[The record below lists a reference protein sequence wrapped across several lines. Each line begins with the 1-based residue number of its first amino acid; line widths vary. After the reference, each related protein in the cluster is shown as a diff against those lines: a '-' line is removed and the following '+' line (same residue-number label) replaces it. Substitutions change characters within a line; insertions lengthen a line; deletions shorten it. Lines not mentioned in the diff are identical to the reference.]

1 MPHPP
6 DPADDLGPG
15 LAGLIAQTP
24 HAATHDPPFA
34 PPADAAA
41 PIQAL
46 AAALNAL
53 VADLRAEKAQA
64 DAASRAKTEFLA
76 NLSHELRS
84 PLNAILGFTEML
96 AEGYYGPVAPEQKNR
111 LDRVMA
117 NGHSLLGLLNEVLD
131 LTRIERGRVEIHPTP
146 IDLPLLLRTVA
157 AEHEA
162 AVATKALALRLDVAP
177 DLGSVDTDVDRL
189 RQILGNLLANAVRFT
204 EAGEVTL
211 RGATHPARPD
221 WVRLAVADTGIGIP
235 AAAQAHVWEE
245 FYQVNAAQRRTQGGA
260 GLGLPICRKLT
271 LLLGGEI
278 AVESTEGAGTCFT
291 VDLPR
296 TAPTPAA

>member
-1 MPHPP
+1 MPHRS
-6 DPADDLGPG
+6 DPADNLGPG
-15 LAGLIAQTP
+15 LAGLIAQAP

-46 AAALNAL
+46 AAALNGL

-64 DAASRAKTEFLA
+64 EAASRAKTEFLA

-111 LDRVMA
+111 LERVLA

-131 LTRIERGRVEIHPTP
+131 LTRIERGRVEIHPTA

-162 AVATKALALRLDVAP
+162 AVAA
-177 DLGSVDTDVDRL
+177 
-189 RQILGNLLANAVRFT
+189 
-204 EAGEVTL
+204 
-211 RGATHPARPD
+211 
-221 WVRLAVADTGIGIP
+221 
-235 AAAQAHVWEE
+235 
-245 FYQVNAAQRRTQGGA
+245 
-260 GLGLPICRKLT
+260 
-271 LLLGGEI
+271 
-278 AVESTEGAGTCFT
+278 
-291 VDLPR
+291 
-296 TAPTPAA
+296 